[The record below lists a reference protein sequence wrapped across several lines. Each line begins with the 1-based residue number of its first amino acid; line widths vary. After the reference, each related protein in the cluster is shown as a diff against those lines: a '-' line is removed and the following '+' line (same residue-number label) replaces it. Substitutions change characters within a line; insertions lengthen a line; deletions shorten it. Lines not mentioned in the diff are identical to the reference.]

1 MMARVLMGA
10 GLAALA
16 RADELNFL
24 VMADWGGQP
33 TAPYTTPGE
42 LSTAGGM
49 GRIAETTKASF
60 ALAVGDN
67 FYSSGIRTDVND
79 PRFKH
84 TFEDVFTA
92 SSLQGPGFPFYVIAG
107 NHDHGGNVTA
117 QIAYTSKSTRWKYPE
132 PWYTFSEDLGDGA
145 TLQVVMI
152 DTVILSGNSDVRG
165 EDGELVHE
173 LKGSEL
179 PGPENPVHAA
189 SQLQWL
195 EATLKASNAT
205 FLLVAG
211 HFPVWSIC
219 EHGPTTEMVKSV
231 KPLLEQY
238 HVTAFIAGH
247 DHCMESFVDSGVDY
261 HGMGASHS
269 NDPSTAH
276 TSAVPAGSLKF
287 HAQGKSGGFGSFT
300 VTPTTFVA
308 RHHEGSGALLYTHPT
323 RGPRSLTPLPPPPP
337 TPPTPTP
344 PSPAPAP
351 SPAPTPAG
359 KQWSC
364 MDGYDVDLHKLPRG
378 LSDRDLMTSGGA
390 TVTACEEA
398 CNGTDGCVA
407 VRWHE
412 TDKHCHT
419 ISASSAV
426 TITHSQ
432 FMKALKQKHGYEAC
446 VLLKSL

>member
-1 MMARVLMGA
+1 MAMVVAWAGMVVGA
-10 GLAALA
+10 VAAN
-16 RADELNFL
+16 ELNFL

-33 TAPYTTPGE
+33 SAPYTTAAE
-42 LSTAGGM
+42 ISTAGGM
-49 GRIAETTKASF
+49 GRIAETTNASF

-84 TFEDVFTA
+84 TFEDVFSA

-107 NHDHGGNVTA
+107 NHDHGGNVSA
-117 QIAYTSKSTRWKYPE
+117 QIAYTEKSTRWKYPE
-132 PWYTFSEDLGDGA
+132 PWYSFTEDLGDGA

-165 EDGELVHE
+165 EDGEVIHE
-173 LKGSEL
+173 LHGSEL
-179 PGPENPVHAA
+179 PGPENPEHAE

-195 EATLKASNAT
+195 EETLKTSNAT
-205 FLLVAG
+205 FLIVAG

-219 EHGPTTEMVKSV
+219 EHGPTAEMIRSV

-276 TSAVPAGSLKF
+276 AKAVPAGSLKF

-300 VTPTTFVA
+300 VTPTSFIA
-308 RHHEGSGALLYTHPT
+308 RHHEGNGVLLYTHPT
-323 RGPRSLTPLPPPPP
+323 RGPRSLSPLPPPPP
-337 TPPTPTP
+337 TPPP
-344 PSPAPAP
+344 PAPAPAP

-359 KQWSC
+359 YQWSC
-364 MDGYDVDLHKLPRG
+364 MEGYDLKLHNLPSGLKDKDLKTR
-378 LSDRDLMTSGGA
+378 GGA
-390 TVTACEEA
+390 SVSACQQA
-398 CNGTDGCVA
+398 CNGAKSCVA

-419 ISASSAV
+419 ISAHHAV

-432 FMKALKQKHGYEAC
+432 FMGALTKRNGYEAC
-446 VLLKSL
+446 ALLKL